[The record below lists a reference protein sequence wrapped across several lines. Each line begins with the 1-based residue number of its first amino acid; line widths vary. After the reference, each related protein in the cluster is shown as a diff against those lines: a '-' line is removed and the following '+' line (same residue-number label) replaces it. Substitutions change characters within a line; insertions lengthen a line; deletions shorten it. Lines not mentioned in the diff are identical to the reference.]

1 MGSKPE
7 ILSRLAQTTAALTRP
22 KSVRND
28 RSFSPRLKI
37 PLMRF
42 LVTSNFLYACGLWT
56 FTAELKK
63 NANHRSEVQP
73 QYVTHLIQKKKKK
86 KVTNEKVC
94 AKIQQSTGPNEDL
107 LIIGKRRKLN
117 WYGYV
122 SRSSV
127 PAKKTSS
134 KSKRE
139 GDMAD
144 RREGG
149 ETRSGTGQA
158 WSSLSTTGQWRK
170 KNGGNML

>member
-1 MGSKPE
+1 M
-7 ILSRLAQTTAALTRP
+7 TRP

-28 RSFSPRLKI
+28 RSFSPRFKI

-42 LVTSNFLYACGLWT
+42 LVTSNFLYACGLRT

-73 QYVTHLIQKKKKK
+73 QYVTHLIQKKH
-86 KVTNEKVC
+86 VTNEKVC

-127 PAKKTSS
+127 LAKTILQVKEGRRHGRY
-134 KSKRE
+134 KRRWE
-139 GDMAD
+139 DKL
-144 RREGG
+144 REW
-149 ETRSGTGQA
+149 TGLEFA
-158 WSSLSTTGQWRK
+158 KYHRAVEKK
-170 KNGGNML
+170 KNEGNVL